1 MPSSFDYEQR
11 DFDAAELL
19 DLTNDSIIVRDLDGT
34 IRFWNRGAQTTYG
47 FSKED
52 VLGRKSHDLLATEFP
67 KALKD
72 IEQDVLTA
80 GRWQGELI
88 HLSQDHTRIVVD
100 SRWSLIRN
108 SEAKPIAILEINT
121 DITAYKQSEE
131 ALRVAKEDR
140 LEEKLRLIVD
150 AAPNGMI
157 LVDQKGEITLVNSQV
172 ERVFGYSREEL
183 LGQSIEMLV
192 PDAVRAKHPTH
203 RKSFDADP
211 KVRSMGAGRDLYGQH
226 KDGRHIPVEIGL
238 NPFTTEGERFVLAS
252 IIDITERKRSE
263 ERLRL
268 IVEAAPSGMIMVDHD
283 GKIVLVNSQIERLFG
298 YKREELIGELIEML
312 VPKPSRGKHP
322 TYRDDFFAD
331 PKARPMGV
339 GRDLYGLRKDGERIP
354 VEIGLNP
361 LLTEGEK
368 FVLASVVDI
377 TERKRAEQLL
387 QEKLSE
393 LQRSNEDLQQ
403 FAYVCSHDLQ
413 EPLRVI
419 SNYTQ
424 LLAKRYKGSLDNDA
438 DEFIEFTV
446 DAAKRM
452 QELINDLLL
461 YSRVDSKGQE
471 FEPVECSA
479 ILELAVANLQV
490 AIKENHAL
498 IHCDTL
504 PIVKADSS
512 QLIQLFQNLL
522 SNAIKFRSEE
532 PPEIGISVTEQAKF
546 WQFTVRDN
554 GLGFNMKHHERVFV
568 IFQRLH
574 MREKYPGSGIG
585 LAICK
590 KIVERHQGRMWVDS
604 VPGQGTEFHFTLPK
618 IENLDEKA

>member
-283 GKIVLVNSQIERLFG
+283 GKIALVNSQIERLFG